1 MFFLFFL
8 QKVGTY
14 SLQVTIFSAKKY
26 RRKELIVIK
35 PAPLPCAL
43 NRGGS
48 AANKTAETI
57 MLITTTTPIPII
69 FFIKPPSPNNLLSV
83 LSLKQLYHRTSYII
97 RTRRSFLFRK
107 IYFSYQKITFPIPTR
122 QHFF

>member
-1 MFFLFFL
+1 MRYI
-8 QKVGTY
+8 VGR
-14 SLQVTIFSAKKY
+14 QVMLKKY

-35 PAPLPCAL
+35 PTPLPCAL

-69 FFIKPPSPNNLLSV
+69 FS
-83 LSLKQLYHRTSYII
+83 
-97 RTRRSFLFRK
+97 
-107 IYFSYQKITFPIPTR
+107 
-122 QHFF
+122 